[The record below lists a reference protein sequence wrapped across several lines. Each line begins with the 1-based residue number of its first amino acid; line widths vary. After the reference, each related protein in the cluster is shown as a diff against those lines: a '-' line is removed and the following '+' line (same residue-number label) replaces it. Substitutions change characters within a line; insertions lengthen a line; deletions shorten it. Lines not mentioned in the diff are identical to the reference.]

1 MTAMTYDPEVCREI
15 TDLLHERQRLKD
27 ILWALRY
34 GSDSR
39 LLEARN
45 AAIEAR
51 IEALM
56 QKPPYKEK
64 EGEGE
69 ALRDLKDSKRD
80 CNCNR

>member
-1 MTAMTYDPEVCREI
+1 MTAMTYDPKVCRVI
-15 TDLLHERQRLKD
+15 TDLQHDRRILKC
-27 ILWALRY
+27 ILLTLEPEQ
-34 GSDSR
+34 DSR
-39 LLEARN
+39 LLEARI

-69 ALRDLKDSKRD
+69 ALRDLKDS
-80 CNCNR
+80 